1 MTSLSIITTVLNDKD
16 NIENCIYA
24 VQNQNINNIEHII
37 VDGGSNDGTIKILK
51 HLKKKNK
58 NLKIIFRNKIGI
70 YEGINIGIK
79 NSKYEYI
86 GLLNSDDFYK
96 KKDSLKLVLNEFK
109 RNPGLP
115 ALYSNVSIVK
125 RNNIAKELR
134 YFKTKQLRSFDFING
149 LHPPHTS
156 LFVKKEIFK
165 KFGYYNE
172 KFKIAADYEFMLR
185 VFGVHKVEIKFLNK
199 TLVTMRSGGTSTK
212 NLKNIA
218 FSNYEVYKAF
228 KINKLKINLK
238 VVYNKI
244 IKKIFQI
251 RLSII

>member
-1 MTSLSIITTVLNDKD
+1 M
-16 NIENCIYA
+16 
-24 VQNQNINNIEHII
+24 
-37 VDGGSNDGTIKILK
+37 
-51 HLKKKNK
+51 
-58 NLKIIFRNKIGI
+58 
-70 YEGINIGIK
+70 
-79 NSKYEYI
+79 
-86 GLLNSDDFYK
+86 
-96 KKDSLKLVLNEFK
+96 NEFK

-125 RNNIAKELR
+125 RNNITKEFR
-134 YFKTKQLRSFDFING
+134 YFKTKQLRSLDFING

-185 VFGVHKVEIKFLNK
+185 VFGVHKVKIKFLNK

-212 NLKNIA
+212 NLINIA

-251 RLSII
+251 RLCII

>member
-16 NIENCIYA
+16 NIANCIFA

-37 VDGGSNDGTIKILK
+37 VDGGSKDGTIKILK

-58 NLKIIFRNKIGI
+58 NLKIILKDKINI

-86 GLLNSDDFYK
+86 GLLHSDDFYK
-96 KKDSLKLVLNEFK
+96 NKNSLKLVLNEFK
-109 RNPGLP
+109 KNFELP

-125 RNNIAKELR
+125 RNNITKQIR
-134 YFKTKQLRSFDFING
+134 YFKTKQLRSLDFING

-185 VFGVHKVEIKFLNK
+185 VFGVHKVKIKFLDK

-212 NLKNIA
+212 NLINIA

-228 KINKLKINLK
+228 K
-238 VVYNKI
+238 
-244 IKKIFQI
+244 
-251 RLSII
+251 SII